1 MIAVR
6 EAEDMGFFDFLFKK
20 EERVGGSYSSEK
32 NNVIETQ
39 VALED
44 IEGDFLMVIDDVF
57 SITGRGIIVTG
68 TIASGMIK
76 VGDTVKLKNIASDSV
91 RVVTVAGIE
100 MFRRV
105 LDSATEGENVG
116 LLLRG
121 VTRDEVNAGDTLFQG
136 NMVI

>member
-1 MIAVR
+1 M
-6 EAEDMGFFDFLFKK
+6 
-20 EERVGGSYSSEK
+20 
-32 NNVIETQ
+32 
-39 VALED
+39 
-44 IEGDFLMVIDDVF
+44 F

-116 LLLRG
+116 LLLCG

>member
-1 MIAVR
+1 
-6 EAEDMGFFDFLFKK
+6 MGFFDFLFKK

-91 RVVTVAGIE
+91 RVVTVVGIE

-105 LDSATEGENVG
+105 LDSAAEGENVG

>member
-1 MIAVR
+1 
-6 EAEDMGFFDFLFKK
+6 MGFFDFLFKK